1 MEKSSCAFTGHRPE
15 RFAFGYD
22 ENDERCLRIKSAMS
36 EWITAL
42 IIGGVR
48 TFYTGMAL
56 GVDQWAASI
65 VLDMKQQYS
74 GVRLIALIPCKT
86 QADKWSE
93 EQRERYKTIIADCDG
108 VEILNDH
115 YIRGCMHQRNRM
127 LVERAAYLL
136 AVYDGGEEGGTAYT
150 VNYARK
156 NNRQITII
164 HPDTL
169 TVDSSTDTDTL
180 RRRGE
185 IRLSKE
191 K

>member
-1 MEKSSCAFTGHRPE
+1 MKGSACAFTGHRPE
-15 RFAFGYD
+15 RFSFGYD
-22 ENDERCLRIKSAMS
+22 ENDERCLSVKTLMLD
-36 EWITAL
+36 WITAF

-74 GVRLIALIPCKT
+74 GVRLIALVPCKT

-93 EQRERYKTIIADCDG
+93 DQRNRYKKILDECDE
-108 VEILNDH
+108 VIILNEH
-115 YIRGCMHQRNRM
+115 YTRGCMHQRNRM
-127 LVERAAYLL
+127 LVERTEYLL
-136 AVYDGGEEGGTAYT
+136 AVYDGGNDGGTAYT
-150 VNYARK
+150 VNFARK
-156 NNRQITII
+156 NNRQITTI

-169 TVDSSTDTDTL
+169 MVDSWTDTDTL

-185 IRLSKE
+185 LHFKE
-191 K
+191 